1 MNNVLELKGKRFVQE
16 SKKGNGGGAAI
27 NSKVVVAG
35 SDYKLGDKIKIL
47 GEEYTIIGIEGDD
60 VLHNKVSTTINVIG
74 DEAGAL
80 MTIFNF
86 EDLPS
91 VKDYKAIKNNF
102 FNKNFLK

>member
-1 MNNVLELKGKRFVQE
+1 M
-16 SKKGNGGGAAI
+16 
-27 NSKVVVAG
+27 
-35 SDYKLGDKIKIL
+35 

-102 FNKNFLK
+102 KANWETGYMFRTLISVTEKHWCQSKQLFLYL